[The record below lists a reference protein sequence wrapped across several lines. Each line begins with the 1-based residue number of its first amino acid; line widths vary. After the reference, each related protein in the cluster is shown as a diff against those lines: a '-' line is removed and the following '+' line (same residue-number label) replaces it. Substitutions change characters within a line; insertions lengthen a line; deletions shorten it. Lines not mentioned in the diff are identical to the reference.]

1 MTPDFSTILPTFVG
15 STQVRKTVAKSNT
28 STSSSRGRSSS
39 ARRRKSGSS
48 SRRPQRKRL
57 EGRVNTSPVREAYT
71 AGEPT
76 TLLELVIAKSGR
88 SRTAAKRLIASGRV
102 SVAERPTT
110 SATLEVPADTPVT
123 VHSLAPVAPFTHPQI
138 SIEWEDDSYVVV
150 YKKTGIATVNTAHK
164 DPSSTVMHILSRH
177 YKKSNP
183 RAKLFMLTRLDKSSA
198 GYVLFAKSIEAKERL
213 AGAWGYAV
221 QHQRFA
227 LIVEG
232 QLPSTEPFELTA
244 VSTPI
249 DEERQQK
256 LRARGRSVPKSST
269 VRAEVQPLTSSAG
282 GQLHLV
288 EADIKGSRIF
298 SLRKVFGDNRLR
310 IFGDIRYHSHFY
322 ARDQIALAQTEL
334 EITLPHTGETIH
346 LRRPIPSHFQQ
357 LLRQDKES

>member
-1 MTPDFSTILPTFVG
+1 M
-15 STQVRKTVAKSNT
+15 AKSNT
-28 STSSSRGRSSS
+28 STSSKGRNSS
-39 ARRRKSGSS
+39 ARRRKPATPSG
-48 SRRPQRKRL
+48 RPQRKRL
-57 EGRVNTSPVREAYT
+57 AGRVNTSPVREAYT
-71 AGEPT
+71 AAEPT

-102 SVAERPTT
+102 SVAEKPTT
-110 SATLEVPADTPVT
+110 MATLEVPADTPVT

-138 SIEWEDDSYVVV
+138 SVEWEDDAYVVV

-164 DPSSTVMHILSRH
+164 DPSSTVMHILSHH

-183 RAKLFMLTRLDKSSA
+183 KAKLFMLTRLDKSSA
-198 GYVLFAKSIEAKERL
+198 GYVVFAKSIDAKERL
-213 AGAWGYAV
+213 AGSWGLAV
-221 QHQRFA
+221 KHQRFA

-232 QLPSTEPFELTA
+232 ELPSTEPFELTA
-244 VSTPI
+244 VSTPL
-249 DEERQQK
+249 DEERQEK
-256 LRARGRSVPKSST
+256 LRAKGRPLPKSST

-298 SLRKVFGDNRLR
+298 SIRKVFGDNKLR

-322 ARDQIALAQTEL
+322 AKDQIALAQTEL

-357 LLRQDKES
+357 LLRQDKER